1 MNLENGTYDLEQFI
15 LKKHEREDHLTKK
28 TSLEFNEEK
37 ICPFWEDH
45 LLTVFNG
52 DVDTVR
58 YFQEICGYSLLQY
71 NPEQVMFILWGGEG
85 KNGKS
90 ETMKVLRKIHGEYG
104 VNIESESLASSRK
117 NTEARPR
124 PDIVRLKGARLVTVT
139 EPDKDVYL
147 SEGLVKTFTGD
158 DTMTARGLHQDQIEF
173 KPGGKIFLATNH
185 NPKFS
190 AGGGNGIYRRVKKIP
205 FTVEIPENKRKAD
218 YGDFLFDNEGGAGI
232 FNWMLEGLKR
242 YRDRGGKLLESSS
255 VTNATL
261 NFRME
266 SSPIGDFLIQDCV
279 LTLNPDD
286 ILGRADITDKYTM
299 FCDEWGGIPVE
310 KRVSQKRIAYFLQA
324 LGVVNGPK
332 VHGYRSWKGLR
343 FKTPEERER
352 EEQTGE
358 RQTIL

>member
-71 NPEQVMFILWGGEG
+71 NPPEQVMFILWGGEG

-147 SEGLVKTFTGD
+147 SEGLVKTFTGGD
-158 DTMTARGLHQDQIEF
+158 DTMTARGGLHQDQIEF

-190 AGGGNGIYRRVKKIP
+190 AGGKRDIP
-205 FTVEIPENKRKAD
+205 KSKED
-218 YGDFLFDNEGGAGI
+218 
-232 FNWMLEGLKR
+232 
-242 YRDRGGKLLESSS
+242 S
-255 VTNATL
+255 
-261 NFRME
+261 
-266 SSPIGDFLIQDCV
+266 
-279 LTLNPDD
+279 
-286 ILGRADITDKYTM
+286 
-299 FCDEWGGIPVE
+299 
-310 KRVSQKRIAYFLQA
+310 
-324 LGVVNGPK
+324 
-332 VHGYRSWKGLR
+332 VHG
-343 FKTPEERER
+343 
-352 EEQTGE
+352 
-358 RQTIL
+358 